1 MKVKDSKIYLE
12 AKVLWEKAKIY
23 ILNPQKKLVSLHP
36 FHSLPTKVIRYYQ
49 PRGSE
54 ASYLWALKARN

>member
-1 MKVKDSKIYLE
+1 MKVKDSKIHLE
-12 AKVLWEKAKIY
+12 AKVLWEKAK
-23 ILNPQKKLVSLHP
+23 NPQKKLVSLHP
-36 FHSLPTKVIRYYQ
+36 FHSLPTNVIRYYQ